1 VELSA
6 VYSCWHARVLA
17 TFSPDLIISSSEAS
31 AIAERLEELLMGQVP
46 MPSRAACRQYAH
58 PHFDWHKIVPGSQSS
73 ISE

>member
-1 VELSA
+1 VEPA
-6 VYSCWHARVLA
+6 VYPVGACQVLA

-46 MPSRAACRQYAH
+46 MPSRAACRQYATT
-58 PHFDWHKIVPGSQSS
+58 HFDWHKIVPQVRS